1 MGETEPDVGLSDA
14 AGGRAAGR
22 LAARF
27 ALAFARDERGAT
39 SIEYGLIVSLI
50 FLVVVSAMTAFGNS
64 ATRVFNNAFN
74 SINSAA
80 S

>member
-1 MGETEPDVGLSDA
+1 MGETKPDVGLSDA
-14 AGGRAAGR
+14 SSGRPAGR

-50 FLVVVSAMTAFGNS
+50 FLVIVTSLTAFGNS
-64 ATRVFNNAFN
+64 ATRVFNTAFN
-74 SINSAA
+74 AINGAA